1 MKLPESLRDKLKAP
15 LGKLIKNK
23 QVTKNNIQKE
33 ISSAKFIVAVG
44 DATTEKLLEFGITPT
59 MQIVDGKE
67 KRVKRALPQSTAIH
81 TNLSCKNPAGEITE
95 ESINVIK
102 NGFTS
107 KPPIRIT
114 VNGEEDLL
122 VLPACLYAPE
132 NAVVMYGQPDEGLVI
147 VHVNDETRR
156 KTKSILDLMN

>member
-1 MKLPESLRDKLKAP
+1 VKLPESLRDKLKAP
-15 LGKLIKNK
+15 LGKLIKNTK
-23 QVTKNNIQKE
+23 VTKARIQKE

-44 DATTEKLLEFGITPT
+44 DATTEKLLDFGIIPS
-59 MQIVDGKE
+59 MQIVDGQE
-67 KRVKRALPQSTAIH
+67 KRAKRALPKNIAIH
-81 TNLSCKNPAGEITE
+81 TNLSCKNPAGEITQ

-107 KPPIRIT
+107 KPPVRIT

-122 VLPACLYAPE
+122 VLPVCLYAPE
-132 NAVVMYGQPDEGLVI
+132 QAVVMYGQPNEGLVVI
-147 VHVNDETRR
+147 LVSDETRR